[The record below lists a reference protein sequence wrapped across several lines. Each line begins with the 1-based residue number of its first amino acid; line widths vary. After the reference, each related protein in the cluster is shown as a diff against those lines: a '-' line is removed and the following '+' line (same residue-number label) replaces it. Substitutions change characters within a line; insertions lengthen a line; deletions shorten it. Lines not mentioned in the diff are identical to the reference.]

1 MFFTVERKTTGRY
14 TGFWLAFSVQ
24 RGHLTAE
31 LAAWS
36 ISVKALIRPLE
47 AQEIS
52 IDSLCAPRRP
62 RVDFTIFCQLKQL
75 LEMTQAGHFT
85 AFVWSISVRDRKAEG
100 QGRGFRQRKNK
111 CGKNEWTGFKMGR
124 EDGWDRHSVLSAALT
139 NGCGKVV
146 KYLRPAMLLQSPLH
160 QKVAWENKQGI
171 WL

>member
-1 MFFTVERKTTGRY
+1 MFFTVEGKTTGRY

-111 CGKNEWTGFKMGR
+111 CGKNEWMNERDSRWGERM
-124 EDGWDRHSVLSAALT
+124 DVCSQCALSSSY
-139 NGCGKVV
+139 KW
-146 KYLRPAMLLQSPLH
+146 LRKSC
-160 QKVAWENKQGI
+160 
-171 WL
+171 